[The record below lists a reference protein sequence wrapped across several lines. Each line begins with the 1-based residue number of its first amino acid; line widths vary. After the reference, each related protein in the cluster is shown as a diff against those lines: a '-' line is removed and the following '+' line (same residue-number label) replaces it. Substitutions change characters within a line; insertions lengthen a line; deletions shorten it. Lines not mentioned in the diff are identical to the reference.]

1 MNYQENKI
9 KVINGYSKG
18 AGYSP
23 YTPPISNHAWNA
35 VEINGKWCL
44 IDTTWDENQ
53 NTEYYLCPPPR
64 CFVRDHLP
72 QNDDKMQFLK
82 NPITV
87 EQFHEQVR
95 TQKGFCQYNVK
106 IIEDKCVQNICGK
119 TKVILKYNYD
129 FGGRIVSL
137 DVSALED
144 VRVPETFITRIEN
157 GFEIDISVNEEGI
170 SQFFLLMN
178 NGQIGQ
184 MHFICDEEPTEKTYY
199 PYQTNE
205 YRVSDAKLIRPMQYF
220 LNIGEK
226 YTFEITTSV
235 YNKMKIRMDSD
246 TAIIRQ
252 IPMTKNGNTF
262 IKEDVTMNSD
272 STKLYLLA
280 GDDDDFLISYE
291 LIES

>member
-199 PYQTNE
+199 PHQTNE
-205 YRVSDAKLIRPMQYF
+205 YTVSDAKLIRPMQKY

-235 YNKMKIRMDSD
+235 YNKMKVRMDSD

-280 GDDDDFLISYE
+280 GDDDDFLISYR